1 MKPFANYKTFDNM
14 KLGGGALYLNNR
26 HVGYLQGDVG
36 VEVGLEAKVVESNT
50 PQVQVGSI
58 PTSAYFRLK
67 PKMMQISPEN
77 YCEAIGVA
85 QSNIKIWTGL
95 NEYDAWWKT
104 DLVDQ
109 QLLTATRRGGGD
121 FVSLKLDHKNLVT
134 AVDVPVFTKVA
145 SRTATTG
152 TLLVSGTDYI
162 LDPKL
167 GEILAIAGGALTE
180 NSLVRCKYKCIPDAG
195 KEIALNPKGL
205 LPGQNELLFEAVDA
219 KSNKKVI
226 IWIPKAESTAGNLT
240 VNQDDIW
247 ILDATIEAVF
257 DENPANADYPMGY
270 AKFDI
275 EKENL

>member
-36 VEVGLEAKVVESNT
+36 VEVGLESKVVESNT

-85 QSNIKIWTGL
+85 QSNIKVWTGL
-95 NEYDAWWKT
+95 NEYDAWWKAA
-104 DLVDQ
+104 LVDQ
-109 QLLTATRRGGGD
+109 QLLTASRRGGGD
-121 FVSLKLDHKNLVT
+121 FVSIKLDHKNLVT
-134 AVDVPVFTKVA
+134 AVDVPIFTKVA

-167 GEILAIAGGALTE
+167 GEVLAIAGGAMTE
-180 NSLVRCKYKCIPDAG
+180 NALIRCKYKCIPDAG

-226 IWIPKAESTAGNLT
+226 VWMPKAESTAGNLS